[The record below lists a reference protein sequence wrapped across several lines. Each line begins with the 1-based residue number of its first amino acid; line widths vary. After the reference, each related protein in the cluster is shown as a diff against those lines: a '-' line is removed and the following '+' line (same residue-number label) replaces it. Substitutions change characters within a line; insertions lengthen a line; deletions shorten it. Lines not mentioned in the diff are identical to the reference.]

1 MIDQTKHPENTPMRS
16 DAVEEHEF
24 AARMEALMSEIA
36 ELPPAEKE
44 RLEKLAVQTQV
55 RHEKMRQTVT
65 KLQDS
70 LDHLRLS
77 VKYLC
82 FDLEA
87 TRRENGYLRK
97 LLQEERGEEEM

>member
-1 MIDQTKHPENTPMRS
+1 MNELTHHEQDAPMRR
-16 DAVEEHEF
+16 DAVEENEF
-24 AARMEALMSEIA
+24 AARMETLMSEIA
-36 ELPPAEKE
+36 ELPPEEKE

-55 RHEKMRQTVT
+55 RHEKMRQTVG

-87 TRRENGYLRK
+87 TRRENSYLRN
-97 LLQEERGEEEM
+97 LLQEDQHGEEA

>member
-1 MIDQTKHPENTPMRS
+1 MDLQEPMKDARS
-16 DAVEEHEF
+16 LQVEEHEF
-24 AARMEALMSEIA
+24 AARMEELMSQIA
-36 ELPPAEKE
+36 ELPPEERE

-55 RHEKMRQTVT
+55 RHEKMRHTIGR
-65 KLQDS
+65 LHDS

-87 TRRENGYLRK
+87 TRRENDYLRK
-97 LLQEERGEEEM
+97 MLQTEEGEQEDDQY